1 MTITLTPEVTDV
13 VAPFR
18 PIFARIA
25 EGAVARDAD
34 RELPYAQIRELAA
47 AGFGALRVPIAEGGS
62 GASLAELFAALT
74 ELAAAD
80 SNITQAL
87 RGHFAFIE
95 DRLVSADARSREIWL
110 RRAVDGELIGNA
122 WSEISG
128 ERGVPNTVLRRT
140 EAGLVLDGEKFYTTG
155 SIFARWSDV
164 YAREEGT
171 DRALIVAVDALQDGV
186 SIVNDWDGFGQR
198 TTGSGTATY
207 TAARV
212 QPEDVIDFG
221 DRFGYQTAFY
231 QAFHLATLGGIA
243 RAATTEAATAVRDRS
258 RSYSHGNAARASE
271 DPQLQQVIG
280 QASAEAYAVEAIT
293 DRVAR
298 ALDRAAAA
306 TLDVHATAAELAVG
320 DADPGELAS
329 AEALLTRAVADAEHE
344 SAAGQVAA
352 VALALSATT
361 RVFDAL
367 GASAIREGAGL
378 DRHWRNARA
387 VSSHNPWVYKA
398 KLVGRREVTG
408 EIADGAWSVGTASPE
423 PEGISGRG

>member
-1 MTITLTPEVTDV
+1 MTITLTPEATDV

-18 PIFARIA
+18 PLFARIA

-34 RELPYAQIRELAA
+34 RELPYDHIRALAD

-62 GASLAELFAALT
+62 GATLEQLFGALT

-95 DRLVSADARSREIWL
+95 DRLVSGDLRSRETWL
-110 RRAVDGELIGNA
+110 RRAVEGELVGNA

-128 ERGVPNTVLRRT
+128 QRGVPNTVLRRT
-140 EAGLVLDGEKFYTTG
+140 PDGLVLDGEKFYTTG
-155 SIFARWSDV
+155 SIFGRWSDV

-171 DRALIVAVDALQDGV
+171 DRALIVAVDAHQDGV
-186 SIVNDWDGFGQR
+186 TIVNDWDGFGQR
-198 TTGSGTATY
+198 TTGSGSAVY

-212 QPEDVIDFG
+212 QPEDIIDFG
-221 DRFGYQTAFY
+221 DRFRYQAAFY
-231 QAFHLATLGGIA
+231 QAFHLATLAGIA
-243 RAATTEAATAVRDRS
+243 RAATTEAATALRDRA
-258 RSYSHGNAARASE
+258 RSYSHGNTDRASE
-271 DPQLQQVIG
+271 DPQLLQVIG
-280 QASAEAYAVEAIT
+280 QASAEAYATAAIT

-298 ALDRAAAA
+298 ALDVAAAA
-306 TLDVHATAAELAVG
+306 TLDVTATAAELAAG
-320 DADPGELAS
+320 ESDPTELAN
-329 AEALLTRAVADAEHE
+329 AEALLKRAVADAEHA
-344 SAAGQVAA
+344 SAAGQVAS
-352 VALALSATT
+352 VALTLAATS

-387 VSSHNPWVYKA
+387 VASHNPWVYKA
-398 KLVGRREVTG
+398 RLVGRREVTG
-408 EIADGAWSVGTASPE
+408 EVADGVWSVGTAS
-423 PEGISGRG
+423 S